1 MFRFGVA
8 APRALVLAVIVVL
21 GGLGL
26 PRISSAG
33 EPCCGITAIDT
44 RTGIVTARE
53 IGSKRTFQ
61 FEVKNA
67 ALLRSLKVGQP
78 ISVDFGTRKVSV
90 DSAAPCCNIT
100 SVQP

>member
-1 MFRFGVA
+1 MFGFGVA
-8 APRALVLAVIVVL
+8 ARRVLAVLVVL

-26 PRISSAG
+26 PEKSSAG
-33 EPCCGITAIDT
+33 EPCCAITAIDA

-61 FEVKNA
+61 FQVKNA

-78 ISVDFGTRKVSV
+78 ISADFRTQKVSV
-90 DSAAPCCNIT
+90 DNAAPCCGIT

>member
-8 APRALVLAVIVVL
+8 ARRVLAVLVVL

-26 PRISSAG
+26 PEKSSAA
-33 EPCCGITAIDT
+33 EPCCSITAIDA
-44 RTGIVTARE
+44 RSGIVTARE

-61 FEVKNA
+61 FSVKNA

-78 ISVDFGTRKVSV
+78 ISADFRTQKVSV
-90 DSAAPCCNIT
+90 DNLEPCCNLT